1 MASPY
6 VQNATLLVCL
16 RLTLRN
22 SALVSRNFRARLRRG
37 RNGSVVSY
45 EAPGKI
51 AGVKIAGVKIAKSI
65 QPRGGNW
72 QGHYSA
78 DVAASIIW

>member
-45 EAPGKI
+45 EAPGK
-51 AGVKIAGVKIAKSI
+51 VAGVKIAKSI